1 MVHEYSRNDRQ
12 KRPSFSSANPADPD
26 MTGRENN
33 RHRFPKDNY
42 NKSNGDLFYGLA
54 LERGKYIKETNPNF
68 NQDDPEN
75 AAMII
80 DVYNNGISMII
91 LNSNVKKTPT
101 NRLLNFINNFKKDRL
116 QNLMKNPEKYAKDIK
131 VKSDLRE
138 KISSREIE
146 KYPLWNDYF
155 ESGIRNKK
163 FNIAEIF
170 KETASQYNSD
180 YYHTWHIQGGNSAS
194 RLLWKRGSKLGI
206 EMAASNQR
214 TKIHFILDGLNIE
227 QIVNKIKGPTPLK
240 AGPGESITA
249 SELRYA
255 YRNRARLAG
264 RIHFYENGKETIA
277 PWDKDPELWQK
288 YTPKNKRGME
298 V

>member
-1 MVHEYSRNDRQ
+1 MVHEYSINDRQ
-12 KRPSFSSANPADPD
+12 KRHSFSSANPIDPEV
-26 MTGRENN
+26 TNRENS

-42 NKSNGDLFYGLA
+42 NKGHGDLFYGLA
-54 LERGKYIKETNPNF
+54 PERGKYIKEANPKFDPN
-68 NQDDPEN
+68 NPEN

-80 DVYNNGISMII
+80 DVYNDEISRVI
-91 LNSNVKKTPT
+91 LNNNANKIST
-101 NRLLNFINNFKKDRL
+101 NRLLNFIYNFRKNRL
-116 QNLMKNPEKYAKDIK
+116 ENLMKNPEKYAKDIK
-131 VKSDLRE
+131 VKDDLRE
-138 KISSREIE
+138 NISPKKIE

-155 ESGIRNKK
+155 EAGIRNKK

-180 YYHTWHIQGGNSAS
+180 YYHAWHIGGNSAP

-206 EMAASNQR
+206 EIAASNQR
-214 TKIHFILDGLNIE
+214 TKIHFIIDGLKIE
-227 QIVNKIKGPTPLK
+227 DVVNKTKGPAPLK

-288 YTPKNKRGME
+288 YTPKNRSGME
-298 V
+298 L